1 MVTEQATF
9 TFYRV
14 KNAGFYRAGAGV
26 PDFGSLGDIL
36 DDLKGWA
43 GPKTLKETK
52 TFEADEERY
61 PSYLV
66 DSKNIGDDWV
76 LLLWNEVPS
85 NGQRMPS
92 LSEDARFGVE
102 PEVIMNPI
110 QEGSIPGF
118 ATYFWFIADENLMAT
133 IRLHNKVTGQSS
145 LQKYIQ
151 CFLRQSSKHAKAE
164 VVEQDDGSHEVKVS
178 RYMLDV
184 SDENE
189 EKRLYYPRFNTSL
202 IKNPGKHE
210 EIKQKAN
217 LIKKI
222 ERIIELNLSLAP
234 DLDLWQ
240 KMLAKINL
248 GAHQHGAVGPSTK
261 VRYTISPS
269 VDLGDVNQMIQEW
282 DADPSEVNDYGF
294 TFQGEPGKIYWLS
307 NSLSRTQFE
316 VRIERENDEIVN
328 LQSLLNDLRSKK
340 RLILR
345 GSGL

>member
-1 MVTEQATF
+1 MVNEQATF

-14 KNAGFYRAGAGV
+14 RNAGFYRSGAGL
-26 PDFGSLGDIL
+26 PDFGSLAEIL
-36 DDLKGWA
+36 VDLKDWA
-43 GPKTLKETK
+43 EPKTLKETK

-66 DSKNIGDDWV
+66 DSKSVGEDWV

-92 LSEDARFGVE
+92 LSEDARFGAE

-118 ATYFWFIADENLMAT
+118 ATYFWFIADQNLMAT
-133 IRLHNKVTGQSS
+133 IRLHNKVTAQGS
-145 LQKYIQ
+145 LQKYMQ
-151 CFLRQSSKHAKAE
+151 CFLKQSSKHAKAE
-164 VVEQDDGSHEVKVS
+164 VVELDDGSHEVRVS

-184 SDENE
+184 SDEHE
-189 EKRLYYPRFNTSL
+189 EKRVYYPRFNTAL

-210 EIKQKAN
+210 EIKQKVN
-217 LIKKI
+217 FIKKI
-222 ERIIELNLSLAP
+222 ERIIELDLSIGT

-240 KMLAKINL
+240 KMLAKISL
-248 GAHQHGAVGPSTK
+248 GAQHAAQPSTK
-261 VRYTISPS
+261 VRYTISPD
-269 VDLGDVNQMIQEW
+269 VDLDDVNQMIQEW

-294 TFQGEPGKIYWLS
+294 VFQGEANKTYWLS
-307 NSLSRTQFE
+307 NSLSRTQFDL
-316 VRIERENDEIVN
+316 RIERENDEIVN
-328 LQSLLNDLRSKK
+328 LQSLLTDLRSKK
-340 RLILR
+340 ALILR